1 MFNLIEKIYK
11 NRYFLLLS
19 SIIVAL
25 TIFCI
30 SLGQTARWDILEHLQ
45 MADKYEQ
52 FQNFYSN
59 PDDEFL
65 TGSSVYFPGLS
76 FLTLLFK
83 YIFSDS
89 YIIKSMQVFACVI
102 IILFFFIQY
111 TISQSYNNKITFSF
125 FFYSAC
131 IFYIFFNYDWLIYA
145 AELKPDA
152 LAFCMGAFGVIV
164 SGINSNKKKS
174 NFFFFFG
181 IILTGGAIIFKQQ
194 HAFFLLGILFYSI
207 FNKNYKALIFA
218 FASSLIAL
226 IIIFFIFLNENSW
239 FWTVSVIKDDGF
251 ISIESWI
258 SDHRKISLKYLIG
271 FIAFSTFILFTEP
284 VIIKNWKKELYHIF
298 FRNSWSF
305 ILIFVFF
312 GAALS
317 SFKVGGNAG
326 NTAFGLV
333 VLMPIFLLLIKQ
345 LNYFILFI
353 IFCFLI
359 AFKIPKV
366 IDVSLNQY
374 KETKDLS
381 NKFSQ
386 SFHGVNKKILI
397 GSNLYYAVRDFRK
410 SNKIVN
416 YWMYSLKDNSDI
428 FSQLQITNSKYKFD
442 VLVVENLPNNLS
454 YIMKSKDYI
463 VFFKNRIGIIAYKK

>member
-1 MFNLIEKIYK
+1 M
-11 NRYFLLLS
+11 
-19 SIIVAL
+19 
-25 TIFCI
+25 
-30 SLGQTARWDILEHLQ
+30 
-45 MADKYEQ
+45 
-52 FQNFYSN
+52 
-59 PDDEFL
+59 
-65 TGSSVYFPGLS
+65 
-76 FLTLLFK
+76 
-83 YIFSDS
+83 
-89 YIIKSMQVFACVI
+89 
-102 IILFFFIQY
+102 
-111 TISQSYNNKITFSF
+111 
-125 FFYSAC
+125 
-131 IFYIFFNYDWLIYA
+131 
-145 AELKPDA
+145 
-152 LAFCMGAFGVIV
+152 
-164 SGINSNKKKS
+164 
-174 NFFFFFG
+174 
-181 IILTGGAIIFKQQ
+181 
-194 HAFFLLGILFYSI
+194 
-207 FNKNYKALIFA
+207 
-218 FASSLIAL
+218 
-226 IIIFFIFLNENSW
+226 
-239 FWTVSVIKDDGF
+239 
-251 ISIESWI
+251 
-258 SDHRKISLKYLIG
+258 
-271 FIAFSTFILFTEP
+271 FTEP